1 MKKIA
6 VKLMSVFAASALL
19 LSGCS
24 SDKGS
29 IFQNGDNN
37 NEKPSGGISQ
47 NTAAGNQGQAGNN
60 ASAGNAEKTENSG
73 SGGIENS
80 TLPLSIKVNGS
91 SYLPD
96 TGGSGIGY
104 ASANGVTYVIF
115 AGVNGNDGTVIA
127 VTMVDQLVYKGST
140 VSQSSFGQN
149 AAVEVLMFNTDTQV
163 MSTGTTIDSTS
174 ESYIENA
181 AFEIKEYSSGNRK
194 LQITLKGD
202 FHGGGESYS
211 FNASGTAEY
220 SNELEQELSKG
231 SQVSSGNSNSCY
243 LCKGSGVCY
252 YCNGKGIVYT
262 TRGQVTCVSCDGST
276 LCKVCHGRGTL

>member
-6 VKLMSVFAASALL
+6 VKLMSVFAVSALL

-37 NEKPSGGISQ
+37 NEKPSGGISE

-60 ASAGNAEKTENSG
+60 ASAGNAEKNENS
-73 SGGIENS
+73 SGGVENS

-96 TGGSGIGY
+96 TGGSGIAY
-104 ASANGVTYVIF
+104 ASANGVTYVVF
-115 AGVNGNDGTVIA
+115 AGVNGNDGTLIA

-140 VSQSSFGQN
+140 VSQSNFGQN
-149 AAVEVLMFNTDTQV
+149 AAVEVLMFNTDTQE
-163 MSTGTTIDSTS
+163 MSTGTTVDSNS
-174 ESYIENA
+174 QSYIENA
-181 AFEIKEYSSGNRK
+181 AFEIKGYSSENRK

-211 FNASGTAEY
+211 FNASGTADY
-220 SNELEQELSKG
+220 LDELEQELIKG
-231 SQVSSGNSNSCY
+231 TQVGNANPNACY
-243 LCKGSGVCY
+243 LCEGSGVCY
-252 YCNGKGIVYT
+252 YCNGRGIVYT
-262 TRGQVTCVSCDGST
+262 TRGQITCVSCNGST

>member
-6 VKLMSVFAASALL
+6 VKLMSVFAVSALL

-37 NEKPSGGISQ
+37 NEKPSGGISE

-60 ASAGNAEKTENSG
+60 ASAGNAEKNENS
-73 SGGIENS
+73 SGGVENS

-96 TGGSGIGY
+96 TGGSGIAY
-104 ASANGVTYVIF
+104 ASANGVTYVVF
-115 AGVNGNDGTVIA
+115 AGVNGNDGTIIA

-140 VSQSSFGQN
+140 VSQSNFGQN
-149 AAVEVLMFNTDTQV
+149 AAVEVLMFNSDTQE
-163 MSTGTTIDSTS
+163 MSTGTTVDSNS
-174 ESYIENA
+174 QSYIENA
-181 AFEIKEYSSGNRK
+181 AFEIKGYSSENRK

-211 FNASGTAEY
+211 FNASGTADY
-220 SNELEQELSKG
+220 LDELEQELIKG
-231 SQVSSGNSNSCY
+231 TQVGNANSNACY
-243 LCKGSGVCY
+243 LCEGSGVCY
-252 YCNGKGIVYT
+252 YCNGRGIVYT
-262 TRGQVTCVSCDGST
+262 TRGQITCVSCNGST

>member
-1 MKKIA
+1 
-6 VKLMSVFAASALL
+6 MSVFAVSALL

-37 NEKPSGGISQ
+37 NEKPSGGISE

-60 ASAGNAEKTENSG
+60 ASAGNAEKNENS
-73 SGGIENS
+73 SGGVENS

-96 TGGSGIGY
+96 TGGSGIAY
-104 ASANGVTYVIF
+104 ASANGVTYVVF
-115 AGVNGNDGTVIA
+115 AGVNGNDGTLIA

-140 VSQSSFGQN
+140 VSQSNFGQN
-149 AAVEVLMFNTDTQV
+149 AAVEVLMFNTDTQE
-163 MSTGTTIDSTS
+163 MSTGTTVDSNS
-174 ESYIENA
+174 QSYIENA
-181 AFEIKEYSSGNRK
+181 AFEIKGYSSENRK

-211 FNASGTAEY
+211 FNASGTADY
-220 SNELEQELSKG
+220 LDELEQELIKG
-231 SQVSSGNSNSCY
+231 TQVGNANSNACY
-243 LCKGSGVCY
+243 LCEGSGVCY
-252 YCNGKGIVYT
+252 YCNGRGIVYT
-262 TRGQVTCVSCDGST
+262 TRGQITCVSCNGST

>member
-6 VKLMSVFAASALL
+6 VKLMSVFAVSALL

-37 NEKPSGGISQ
+37 NEKPSGGISE

-60 ASAGNAEKTENSG
+60 ASAGNAEKNENS
-73 SGGIENS
+73 SGGVENS

-96 TGGSGIGY
+96 TGGSGIAY
-104 ASANGVTYVIF
+104 ASANGVTYVVF
-115 AGVNGNDGTVIA
+115 AGVNGNDGTLIA

-140 VSQSSFGQN
+140 VSQSNFGQN
-149 AAVEVLMFNTDTQV
+149 AAVEVLMFNTDTQE
-163 MSTGTTIDSTS
+163 MSTGTTVDSNS
-174 ESYIENA
+174 QSYIENA
-181 AFEIKEYSSGNRK
+181 AFEIKGYSSENRK

-211 FNASGTAEY
+211 FNASGTADY
-220 SNELEQELSKG
+220 LDELEQELIKG
-231 SQVSSGNSNSCY
+231 TQVGNANSNACY
-243 LCKGSGVCY
+243 LCEGSGVCY
-252 YCNGKGIVYT
+252 YCNGRGIVYT
-262 TRGQVTCVSCDGST
+262 TRGQITCVSCNGST